1 MDPDPSSFKP
11 LLIAIDFSVV
21 SGFVLLFLLLVC
33 SALISG
39 AEVALFS
46 LTRTDIDN
54 GLEEKSKRIEIIAK
68 LLERPKKL
76 LATILVAN
84 NFINIAIV
92 ILFAFLGEI
101 IFKEVDMVFGLYFF
115 EVSLKFVLE
124 VVLITF
130 LILLFGEIL
139 PKIYASRNN
148 LKFAIFMAYPLRV
161 LDVFLSPISS
171 PMQSVTLAI
180 HNRLGKQ
187 KSNLSVDQLSQA
199 LELTSE
205 EDTTKE
211 EHKILQGIVS
221 FGNTDTKQVM
231 RPRIDI
237 FALNIEQK
245 YAEIMPEIIS
255 NGYSRI
261 PVYQDNID
269 TIKGILYVKD
279 LLPYIDRK
287 QFDWNSLLR
296 EPFFVPENKKLDDLM
311 AEFQEKKVHL
321 AMVVDE
327 YGGTSGLISLED
339 IIEEIV
345 GDISDE
351 FDDDDLMYSKL
362 DNNNYVFE
370 GKTALKDFYKVI
382 KVEDE
387 SVFENQKGEAET
399 VAGFVLEISK
409 SFPKL
414 NSKINFKNYVFTIEA
429 LDKKRIKLVKFTII

>member
-1 MDPDPSSFKP
+1 MDPDPASFITF
-11 LLIAIDFSVV
+11 LAALDFSYAF
-21 SGFVLLFLLLVC
+21 GYILLFLLLVF

-46 LTRTDIDN
+46 LSKTDVE
-54 GLEEKSKRIEIIAK
+54 GEVEKSKRIQIILK

-76 LATILVAN
+76 LATILVSN

-92 ILFAFLGEI
+92 ILFAYLSGE
-101 IFKEVDMVFGLYFF
+101 LF
-115 EVSLKFVLE
+115 EAITNPILKFSLE
-124 VVLITF
+124 VITVTF

-148 LKFAIFMAYPLRV
+148 LKFAVFMAYPLRV
-161 LDVFLSPISS
+161 LDFILSPISL
-171 PMQSVTLAI
+171 PMRSATLAI
-180 HNRLGKQ
+180 HSKLGKQ

-199 LELTSE
+199 LELTRK

-211 EHKILQGIVS
+211 EHKILRGIVS

-237 FALNIEQK
+237 FALNIDQK
-245 YAEIMPEIIS
+245 YVDIMPDIVS

-269 TIKGILYVKD
+269 TIKGILYAKD
-279 LLPYIDRK
+279 LLPFIDRK
-287 QFDWNSLLR
+287 QFDWASLIR

-311 AEFQEKKVHL
+311 VEFQEKKVHL
-321 AMVVDE
+321 AVVVDE

-351 FDDDDLMYSKL
+351 FDDEDLMFSKL

-370 GKTALKDFYKVI
+370 GKTALKDFYKII
-382 KVEDE
+382 KIDDDQD
-387 SVFENQKGEAET
+387 FENNKGEAET
-399 VAGFVLEISK
+399 IAGFVLENSG

-429 LDKKRIKLVKFTII
+429 LDKKRIKLVKVTIT